1 MTRLAC
7 FKAYDIRGRVGDELT
22 EELATRISAA
32 FVAAT
37 GASSIVVGHDCRA
50 SSPALAAAIT
60 EGALL
65 AGADV
70 SDIGQCGTE
79 EVYFATD
86 HLEAGGGL
94 MITASH
100 NPISDNGI
108 KLIGAGAAPISQGQL
123 QAIHDRVLSDELPT
137 QCRHGAYT
145 TQDPRAAYCQ
155 RVLSFINPA
164 KLPSLRILVN
174 AGNGTAGPTFD
185 ALTEVLCAAGAPLEF
200 IRLHHDPDST
210 FPNGIPNPLLPENR
224 PVTAEAVRVHQ
235 ADLGIAWDG
244 DFDRCFFFDE
254 NGDFVDGEYIVGL
267 LAAAMLDRAPGGTIV
282 HDPRV
287 QWNTLA
293 EVVRA
298 GGVAQV
304 SRTGHVLIKETM
316 RRFDAV
322 YGGEMSAHHYFRA
335 FMFCDSGMIP
345 WLLVAARMSA
355 LGQPL
360 SAIIANMR
368 AAFPSSGE
376 INFRVDDADAAIAEV
391 TNTMLEGAVSVD
403 HLDGLSAEF
412 PDWRFNLRRSNTE
425 PLLRLNIEARRDA
438 GLVAEK
444 LSVFRNMLERP

>member
-200 IRLHHDPDST
+200 IRLHP
-210 FPNGIPNPLLPENR
+210 
-224 PVTAEAVRVHQ
+224 
-235 ADLGIAWDG
+235 
-244 DFDRCFFFDE
+244 
-254 NGDFVDGEYIVGL
+254 
-267 LAAAMLDRAPGGTIV
+267 
-282 HDPRV
+282 
-287 QWNTLA
+287 
-293 EVVRA
+293 
-298 GGVAQV
+298 
-304 SRTGHVLIKETM
+304 
-316 RRFDAV
+316 
-322 YGGEMSAHHYFRA
+322 
-335 FMFCDSGMIP
+335 
-345 WLLVAARMSA
+345 
-355 LGQPL
+355 
-360 SAIIANMR
+360 
-368 AAFPSSGE
+368 
-376 INFRVDDADAAIAEV
+376 
-391 TNTMLEGAVSVD
+391 
-403 HLDGLSAEF
+403 
-412 PDWRFNLRRSNTE
+412 
-425 PLLRLNIEARRDA
+425 
-438 GLVAEK
+438 
-444 LSVFRNMLERP
+444 